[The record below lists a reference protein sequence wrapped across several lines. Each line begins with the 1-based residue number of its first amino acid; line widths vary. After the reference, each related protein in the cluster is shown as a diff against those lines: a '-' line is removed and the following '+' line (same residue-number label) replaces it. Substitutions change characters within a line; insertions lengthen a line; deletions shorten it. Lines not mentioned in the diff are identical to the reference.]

1 MRVKP
6 LKNRRLRRDKTVLA
20 AEALLMADPNSSLGR
35 HSPNNRASQSS
46 SESEV

>member
-6 LKNRRLRRDKTVLA
+6 LKNRRIRRDKTVLA
-20 AEALLMADPNSSLGR
+20 AEALLMANPIASLGR